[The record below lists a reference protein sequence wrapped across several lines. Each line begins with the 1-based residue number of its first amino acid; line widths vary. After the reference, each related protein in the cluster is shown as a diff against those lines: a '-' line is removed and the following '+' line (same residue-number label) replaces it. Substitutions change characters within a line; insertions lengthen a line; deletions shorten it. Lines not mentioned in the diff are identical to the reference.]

1 MQKESCPKSKNT
13 FVRYVETYS
22 NGKVPGVQ
30 NSMRPRSAKSFNQ
43 LADLCS
49 IHHQLEL
56 FLWLQG
62 KLPSNAVE
70 VVRAAAMKERT
81 IELIN
86 SGLMDAEKLSLDHDY
101 ISKDV
106 RVKKVWASERKDN
119 DD

>member
-1 MQKESCPKSKNT
+1 M
-13 FVRYVETYS
+13 RYVETYS

-30 NSMRPRSAKSFNQ
+30 NSLRPRPAKSFNH

-49 IHHQLEL
+49 LHHQLEL

-70 VVRAAAMKERT
+70 VIRAAAMKERA

-86 SGLMDAEKLSLDHDY
+86 SGLLDAENLSLDHDY
-101 ISKDV
+101 ISKDS
-106 RVKKVWASERKDN
+106 RIKKAWASERKQ